1 MADLRTRIEEARREG
16 YSDDEIASFL
26 SGGNPRVQEAIR
38 EGYSATEVLQF
49 LTSQPEAPQATPP
62 AVPVPAAEPQAPPP
76 QAAPTQAGQTAPAA
90 PTDMRAYGVNVP
102 PPQQTQPP
110 TTGPGLTY
118 QQTFDVPGT
127 TVPGVA
133 GAVTRGAAPA
143 ALGAIGGGLVAG
155 PPGAAVGAGL
165 TTVAPAVLD
174 PAVRAFNERFGTNYP
189 TVSQA
194 FQDLL
199 TRVGVAVP
207 RSEIEKGTEAT
218 TRGVSGG
225 IAVPA
230 GTARAVLRYA
240 TQGSVPARVAEAV
253 RVGGMGPT
261 GAGGSRGLTGAGV
274 RAGAAATSGMIGG
287 LATEMTPE
295 AGISGAVLGGLTPGL
310 FAAGKSVALGAWD
323 STLGRVLRPT
333 QTSEQALLNALG
345 GTPEAGRK
353 AIAGVSRG
361 QATAATPGLRRNL
374 VELLEAGGVR
384 PTADLAA
391 LASRLEN
398 AGGQTADRVLKF
410 QQEQIGTLR
419 QQLLQINDQL
429 RVPMLT
435 PGRMSELQTVRDNIL
450 TQIDAEEAILNAA
463 ARSATEAAAGVQPA
477 GQTIAQ
483 RAAELSEGLRNTL
496 VRPAYRRAIDSARG
510 VTTDIGGL
518 IADAERVLG
527 RPLSE
532 FSPETAPAIVR
543 AIADMAPQARPV
555 PPPPAGGETISARLA
570 RRMSGQQEVGPATAT
585 LQQLDDLRKAINADI
600 AAARRG
606 TGGLSGVTAANLQS
620 LHSSVDRMVRQ
631 STTFSDETK
640 QLYDTALANYRNI
653 YAPRF
658 REGETARI
666 LKPGMFGEMRIEPS
680 QVVGAFL
687 KDADAADQFVRTFA
701 GDTAAFN
708 AMRDGIV
715 AQMRKSALDGFTISP
730 KKLESFLATNA
741 PILQRYEQAGMNL
754 RGAIYRM
761 EQEAAASKAAFD
773 NLQTYRGPFEEKTP
787 DQILSY
793 ITADPAR
800 MNLALQRSDAAGRD
814 AIRRVVA
821 EQLNNQLEN
830 NPAAALKELTTE
842 SPRNAYRLA
851 LTPTL
856 VNEFTERARLGI
868 AAQQALKDPALKV
881 PGAADKVIS
890 GANLSLPQLQSLLQL
905 AQDDIAR
912 MARIDAIAQRGGA
925 TPRVG
930 ALTREVAEEGA
941 TAAVMPNSSMS
952 AAMNAIVRTFSTIE
966 QKVNRKVNAEL
977 ARVIYENPEAGIQA
991 IQNAIARAEKRARP
1005 AGLVRRAAPSA
1016 AGTVQPVIYGREP
1029 QPEPQ

>member
-1 MADLRTRIEEARREG
+1 MDWELILEAERRGILPPDKAELLAEARKRGLVPGEAQAV
-16 YSDDEIASFL
+16 EPTAQPIA
-26 SGGNPRVQEAIR
+26 E
-38 EGYSATEVLQF
+38 
-49 LTSQPEAPQATPP
+49 
-62 AVPVPAAEPQAPPP
+62 PAAEQAPQPEP
-76 QAAPTQAGQTAPAA
+76 MQPAAQAVSATPTA

-102 PPQQTQPP
+102 PPVQQQPDQAAP
-110 TTGPGLTY
+110 ELTY
-118 QQTFDVPGT
+118 RQTFNPPQT
-127 TVPGVA
+127 TAAGVL
-133 GAVTRGAAPA
+133 GAVTRGVAPVATGA
-143 ALGAIGGGLVAG
+143 ALGGAVGG
-155 PPGAAVGAGL
+155 PPGAAIGAG
-165 TTVAPAVLD
+165 TMAAAPVVLD

-199 TRVGVAVP
+199 TRVGVSVPATPTERAV
-207 RSEIEKGTEAT
+207 ETGA
-218 TRGVSGG
+218 RGVSAG
-225 IAVPA
+225 IAAPA
-230 GTARAVLRYA
+230 GVARAVQA
-240 TQGSVPARVAEAV
+240 VVPAGSVPARVAEAV

-261 GAGGSRGLTGAGV
+261 GAGGIRGLTGAGV
-274 RAGAAATSGMIGG
+274 RAGAGATSGMIGG
-287 LATEMTPE
+287 LAAEGTP
-295 AGISGAVLGGLTPGL
+295 AGAAGGALVGGLTPGI
-310 FAAGKSVALGAWD
+310 AAVGKSIALGAWD
-323 STLGRVLRPT
+323 STLGRVMRPT

-345 GTPEAGRK
+345 GTPEAGRE
-353 AIAGVSRG
+353 AIAGISRG
-361 QATAATPGLRRNL
+361 EATAATPGLRRNL

-384 PTADLAA
+384 PTTDLAA

-398 AGGQTADRVLKF
+398 AGGQTADNVLKF
-410 QQEQIGTLR
+410 QQEQVGALR

-463 ARSATEAAAGVQPA
+463 ARSATEGAAGVQGA

-496 VRPAYRRAIDSARG
+496 VRPAYRKAIDSAQG

-532 FSPETAPAIVR
+532 FSPETAPAVVR

-555 PPPPAGGETISARLA
+555 PPPPPGGESISARLA
-570 RRMSGQQEVGPATAT
+570 RRMSGQQEAGPATAT
-585 LQQLDDLRKAINADI
+585 LQQLDDLRKAINSDI

-606 TGGLSGVTAANLQS
+606 TGNLSNVTVANLQS

-631 STTFSDETK
+631 STTFSDDTK
-640 QLYDTALANYRNI
+640 QLYDTALANYRNV

-680 QVVGAFL
+680 QVVGSFL

-708 AMRDGIV
+708 ALRDGIV
-715 AQMRKSALDGFTISP
+715 EQMRKSALDGFTVSP

-741 PILQRYEQAGMNL
+741 PVLQRYEQAGMNL
-754 RGAIYRM
+754 RGAIHRM

-773 NLQTYRGPFEEKTP
+773 NLQTFRGPFQNKTP

-800 MNLALQRSDAAGRD
+800 MNLALQRSDAAGQD

-821 EQLNNQLEN
+821 EQLNTQLES
-830 NPAAALKELTTE
+830 NPAAVLKELTTE
-842 SPRNAYRLA
+842 SSRNAYRLA
-851 LTPTL
+851 ISPNL

-868 AAQQALKDPALKV
+868 AAQQALKDPALKL
-881 PGAADKVIS
+881 PGVAEKVVG
-890 GANLSLPQLQSLLQL
+890 GANLSLPQLQSLLQV

-952 AAMNAIVRTFSTIE
+952 AAMNAIVRTFSNIE

-977 ARVIYENPEAGIQA
+977 ARVIYENPQAGIQA

-1005 AGLVRRAAPSA
+1005 AGMVRRAAPA
-1016 AGTVQPVIYGREP
+1016 AGGALGGMIGEQVRQQY
-1029 QPEPQ
+1029 QPEPQQ